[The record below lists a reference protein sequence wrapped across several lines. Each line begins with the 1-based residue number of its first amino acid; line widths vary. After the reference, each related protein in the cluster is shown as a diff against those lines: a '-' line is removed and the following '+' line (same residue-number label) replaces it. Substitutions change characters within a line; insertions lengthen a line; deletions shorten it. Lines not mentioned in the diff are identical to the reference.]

1 MARDDLEEWAD
12 AYFQGILGLSKR
24 KTFSSPSYYKGKKMF
39 AFLFEDALGIKTD
52 PQEVASAIEAEPHT
66 YRHFTPGGNVI
77 MKNWLL
83 IARPEARDYEQEIP
97 RIEAA
102 FARMP

>member
-1 MARDDLEEWAD
+1 MPREDLEEWSD
-12 AYFQGILGLSKR
+12 RYFEGQLGLAKR

-39 AFLFEDALGIKTD
+39 AFLYEDALGIKMD
-52 PQEVASAIEAEPHT
+52 PEEVSALVKKNPAV
-66 YRHFTPGGNVI
+66 YRHFSPGGDVI

-83 IARPEARDYEQEIP
+83 IAHPEAQDYEEELP

-102 FARMP
+102 FALMP